1 MYLGDLSHINLTPV
15 LYGPIQGHITAETFC
30 NCSTAQSYR
39 ICCEFTNN
47 FFTFIQKL
55 ACSYLQFIFIALLR
69 LNLYLFPSQA
79 QNYFWSSRSIVV
91 CLFCARASNICPMSF
106 TVIIKKCPSH
116 FCYLSVY
123 SVNTTKM
130 QACMY
135 ESKYKPTL
143 KVIKSAR
150 SITCRASILIP

>member
-91 CLFCARASNICPMSF
+91 CLFCARAANVCPVSLLLSLRNVQAIF
-106 TVIIKKCPSH
+106 VT
-116 FCYLSVY
+116 YLCILL
-123 SVNTTKM
+123 TQQRCKH
-130 QACMY
+130 ACM
-135 ESKYKPTL
+135 SQ
-143 KVIKSAR
+143 
-150 SITCRASILIP
+150 SINQP